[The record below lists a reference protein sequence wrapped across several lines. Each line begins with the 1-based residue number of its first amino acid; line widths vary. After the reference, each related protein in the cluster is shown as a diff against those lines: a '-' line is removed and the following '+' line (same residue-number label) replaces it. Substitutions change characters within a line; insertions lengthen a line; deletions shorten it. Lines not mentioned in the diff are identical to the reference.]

1 MIQLIEYR
9 GSSKVTRTLEITK
22 RDGTLVSE
30 RNMMLVTCEFIT
42 EPGDSSTFVSATDAL
57 QALTLSNN
65 AVHPL
70 DW

>member
-9 GSSKVTRTLEITK
+9 GSSRATRTLEITK

-30 RNMMLVTCEFIT
+30 RNMMLVTCEFVA